1 MLNMKK
7 NIKLFAVYLGG
18 RAEGCNTE
26 LHDVVFTC
34 GYKIEDTYLDLIDK
48 WFGYPD
54 RLHIDSWV
62 EINYVD
68 GYKVSLSSNKNKSK
82 NKLFFINLGGYDEN
96 KFEELHESEFLV
108 GNKKILIKKR
118 AKETLMKGLDQVHTD
133 DLYDID
139 DCIEINK
146 VSDYFINLNKE
157 KNKNQQLKYN
167 NGYHPI
173 PKKIIEEYKSL
184 INA

>member
-1 MLNMKK
+1 MKY
-7 NIKLFAVYLGG
+7 NNKLFAVYLGG
-18 RAEGCNTE
+18 RADGCNTE

-34 GYKIEDTYLDLIDK
+34 GNKIQDTYMDLIDK
-48 WFGYPD
+48 WFGNVD

-62 EINYVD
+62 EIVHVD
-68 GYKVSLSSNKNKSK
+68 GYNISLSKKK
-82 NKLFFINLGGYDEN
+82 KYFKYKLFFINLGGYDKN

-108 GNKKILIKKR
+108 GEKKLSIKKR

-133 DLYDID
+133 DLYDVD

-146 VSDYFINLNKE
+146 VSDYFINLKKDDNKIKPLE
-157 KNKNQQLKYN
+157 YN

-173 PKKIIEEYKSL
+173 PKKVIEKYKL
-184 INA
+184 LNNI